1 MNIIILSRN
10 SALYSTQSLYKAAVD
25 RGHFVR
31 ILDHMYCDLK
41 LGTNKLEVFYEDEK
55 VENYDA
61 IIPRIGNTATT
72 YGSAVVRQFQKMG
85 VFSTLDHEALLR
97 TRDKLCSLQIL
108 AAHGIGVPET
118 LISNNSYIIPELL
131 ERLDSMPVIIKM
143 LSGTHG
149 IGVLKA
155 DDAKTAENI
164 IETFQKLRQRILLQE
179 FIAEANGADI
189 RVFIVDGEIVGV
201 MQRQA
206 KEGEFRSNLHRGGH
220 SFVVKLT
227 EEEERVAIKSAKLMG
242 LTVCG
247 VDMLRSKK
255 GPLILEVNASPG
267 LEGIETTT
275 GIDIAAR
282 IIQFTERSATVS
294 GKKIEEW

>member
-1 MNIIILSRN
+1 MNLVILSRN
-10 SALYSTQSLYKAAVD
+10 PALYSTQSLFNAAKE

-31 ILDHMYCDLK
+31 VLDHMYCDLK
-41 LGTNKLEVFYEDEK
+41 MSTNKLEVYYQDEK
-55 VENYDA
+55 IEHYDA
-61 IIPRIGNTATT
+61 VIPRIGNTATT

-108 AAHGIGVPET
+108 ASHGVGVPET
-118 LISNNSYIIPELL
+118 MISNNSYVIPELL
-131 ERLDSMPVIIKM
+131 EQFQSMPIIIKL

-155 DDAKTAENI
+155 DNAKAAENI
-164 IETFQKLRQRILLQE
+164 IETFQKLRQRVLIQE
-179 FIAEANGADI
+179 FIAEAKGADV
-189 RVFIVDGEIVGV
+189 RVFIVDGEVVGV

-206 KEGEFRSNLHRGGH
+206 MEGEFRSNLHRGGH

-227 EEEERVAIKSAKLMG
+227 EEEERVAKKSAQLMG

-247 VDMLRSKK
+247 VDMLRSNK

-275 GIDIAAR
+275 GIDIAAK
-282 IIQFTERSATVS
+282 IIQFVERNATAS